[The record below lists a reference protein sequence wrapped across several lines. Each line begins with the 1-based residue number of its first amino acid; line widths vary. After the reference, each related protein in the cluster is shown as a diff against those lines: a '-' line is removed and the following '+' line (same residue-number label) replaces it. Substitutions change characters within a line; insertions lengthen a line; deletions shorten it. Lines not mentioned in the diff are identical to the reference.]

1 MPSSKSKTWYVSKLV
16 SKSFSVCSPIYSDA
30 QGSKPIK
37 CASVYGYGR
46 PWRESRKRRPR
57 DIGPARCIFNTLSS
71 QSSGL
76 GAEPDPHPQ
85 HCVLPNMASLA
96 TSSSAV
102 PSEKGPNF
110 NPEEDILL
118 AKAWISASE
127 QTTYLNSEQF

>member
-96 TSSSAV
+96 TSCFRADNISEFGAVLARSS
-102 PSEKGPNF
+102 
-110 NPEEDILL
+110 
-118 AKAWISASE
+118 KALSCPCTE
-127 QTTYLNSEQF
+127 QSQTPTRKP